1 MADKKPT
8 TLPEPS
14 FRSFLRRYRQE
25 ITFLALFFFFLV
37 GGFTVI
43 SLNAVND
50 GVIEPFTAGIAKVSG
65 LTLGALG
72 QDIRMDGT
80 RILSKK
86 FSVNIKNG
94 CNGVEAMLI
103 FFAAVLA
110 FPAPWLSRLKG
121 LVLGFVAIQI
131 LNLIRVVALYLTGAY
146 LPSLFD
152 TSHTVVWQ
160 GIVILLSLVL
170 WIYWASRFTPGSP
183 SDHAPAT

>member
-1 MADKKPT
+1 MAEKTPAA
-8 TLPEPS
+8 PEPS
-14 FRSFLRRYRQE
+14 FFRRYRQE
-25 ITFLALFFFFLV
+25 LTFLLLFFGLLI
-37 GGFTVI
+37 GGFTLI

-65 LTLGALG
+65 LTLKALG

-80 RILSKK
+80 RILSKR

-110 FPAPWLSRLKG
+110 FPSPWASRLKG
-121 LVLGFVAIQI
+121 LALGFVVIQV

-146 LPSLFD
+146 MPKLFD

-170 WIYWASRFTPGSP
+170 WIYWASRFAGGRS
-183 SDHAPAT
+183 SDHAATA